1 MIYWDDSSDSSTQ
14 SFQTRKLANWL
25 GADRCALHDPK
36 LSGGSTDQQPPAV
49 FLVLRASFT
58 HIYYIIH
65 MDAGLAEAAAFGMG
79 FKGAGSCKCRTAY
92 EIIVPN
98 EEKAACFVQFHQFLV
113 ICHMSPRSFKDGGRK
128 NGTSKFPTHSALA
141 PWQRNTCGWCHRFG
155 PVAASEHWLNL
166 LQTVVPVHPPTGT
179 KKA

>member
-1 MIYWDDSSDSSTQ
+1 
-14 SFQTRKLANWL
+14 
-25 GADRCALHDPK
+25 
-36 LSGGSTDQQPPAV
+36 
-49 FLVLRASFT
+49 
-58 HIYYIIH
+58 

-128 NGTSKFPTHSALA
+128 MARQNSRLTVLWPRDSETPVGDATDSDQLPPVSIDSIFCKRLYLFTPRLA
-141 PWQRNTCGWCHRFG
+141 RRKHN
-155 PVAASEHWLNL
+155 AAY
-166 LQTVVPVHPPTGT
+166 Q
-179 KKA
+179 